1 MNTSSVVEA
10 PPVRRLQLTEVER
23 DALGRLVDAFTA
35 TDRSADPLSFAERAP
50 AYAVRLPERV
60 REFLGQVRAD
70 EAPVSVISGLPL
82 QALPPTPLDWT
93 TAAAGVGRREE
104 LLLVLCGLPLG
115 EPFGWAAQQGGR
127 LVHDVCPSP
136 AMEQSLTSASSALPL
151 SLHTEDGFHP
161 CRGDYVSLLC
171 LRNPDA
177 VRTTFVRLGSL
188 GLPEKLQKI
197 LQDSRFRF
205 LPDDAHVGGACAERL
220 RADPDGTGL
229 DPIIFGPP
237 EHPYLRFDADFT
249 AVEDGDD
256 EAAAAMADL
265 DEQLSA
271 ATESIALAPGDLLFI
286 DNYQVVHGRA
296 PFRARYDGTDRWLK
310 RLNLIRDLRRIYATA
325 DTRSRIIR

>member
-1 MNTSSVVEA
+1 MNTSSAVEA
-10 PPVRRLQLTEVER
+10 PTVRRLQLTEVER

-35 TDRSADPLSFAERAP
+35 TDRSADPLSFAEQAP

-70 EAPVSVISGLPL
+70 EVPVSVISGLPL

-93 TAAAGVGRREE
+93 AAAAGVGRREE

-136 AMEQSLTSASSALPL
+136 AMEQSLTSACSAAPL

-177 VRTTFVRLGSL
+177 VRTTFVRIGSL
-188 GLPEKLQKI
+188 GLPDKLQKI

-205 LPDDAHVGGACAERL
+205 LPDDAHVAGACAERL
-220 RADPDGTGL
+220 RAAPDGTGL

-237 EHPYLRFDADFT
+237 EHPYLRFDVDFT
-249 AVEDGDD
+249 AVSDGDD

-265 DEQLSA
+265 DEQLRA
-271 ATESIALAPGDLLFI
+271 ATESVALAPGDLLFI